1 MRIRWAVL
9 AITAGVLILN
19 YADRSALGVA
29 GASIIHEFNLTKT
42 EFGLISSIFFV
53 GYAPFCFVGGW
64 LADKYGPRAVM
75 GAAVGWWSIFTG
87 LTAAGAGYVSF
98 LIIRLLFG
106 LGEGPQGSVTIKT
119 MRNWFPQKQM
129 GLAVGISQGSTPLGG
144 LIGTPLVAGL
154 IAYNGDWR
162 LPFIVLGVIGILMT
176 IGWFVIVRDTPGQ
189 HPWAGQAEVDE
200 MKADAAVV
208 AQSPASPGGAPH
220 SVGYYIRQPHVL
232 ATSIAFFGYAWVLYT
247 FLSWFPVYLVEARGV
262 NIKEVAIVGAL
273 PWALG
278 VLGYMLG
285 GVLTDWIA
293 ARTGR
298 PAAAR
303 RGVILVGLVG
313 TAALLAGV
321 GYVETITAAVLL
333 MSGVI
338 FLLYLTGAQ
347 YFLMISDTIPGEKLG
362 GVVGFVH
369 LIANT
374 SGILAPLI
382 VGVIVDQTKSWVLT
396 FGLSAAIC
404 IVGVVA
410 VGVWGRARSLTEA

>member
-1 MRIRWAVL
+1 VRWAIL
-9 AITAGVLILN
+9 AITSGVLILN

-42 EFGLISSIFFV
+42 EFGLISSIFFL
-53 GYAPFCFVGGW
+53 GYAPFCLIGG
-64 LADKYGPRAVM
+64 LLSDKYGPRVVM
-75 GAAVGWWSIFTG
+75 GAAVGWWSVFTG
-87 LTAAGAGYVSF
+87 LTAAGSGYVSF

-106 LGEGPQGSVTIKT
+106 FGEGPQGAVTIKT

-162 LPFIVLGVIGILMT
+162 LPFIVLGVLGILMT
-176 IGWFVIVRDTPGQ
+176 IGWFVIVRDTPEQ

-200 MKADAAVV
+200 MKAETEAL
-208 AQSPASPGGAPH
+208 AQSTVSRPGT
-220 SVGYYIRQPHVL
+220 SQTFGYYIRQPHVL
-232 ATSIAFFGYAWVLYT
+232 ATAIAFFGYAWVLYT

-262 NIKEVAIVGAL
+262 NIKEVAIAGAL

-285 GVLTDWIA
+285 GALTDWIS

-303 RGVILVGLVG
+303 RGVILFGLVG
-313 TAALLAGV
+313 TAALLVGI
-321 GYVETITAAVLL
+321 GYVATLTAAVLL

-347 YFLMISDTIPGEKLG
+347 YFLMISDTVPAEKLG
-362 GVVGFVH
+362 AVVGFVH

-404 IVGVVA
+404 IIGVVA
-410 VGVWGRARSLTEA
+410 VGIWGRARSLTEA